1 MSAVVFSEFLASDEE
16 AIASRLKSIENPA
29 DAMKSASDALRDVY
43 WNAKDIDACKRIAR
57 VAIDWGTSR
66 AKSCADPEQAR
77 EVLGR
82 VKEIT
87 YNLGS
92 FLWAGWD
99 EPGIALCEDDIAIG
113 SDAAALNLKLVI
125 ELGRNALARSRVHWL
140 VGAYELSRRKHGD
153 ARSTFQNAA
162 ALAIEAGERPD
173 ELLCESYAAL
183 TEVLENPTDASARDA
198 YEECLRGFDRVE
210 GGADFVAQLH
220 TAERVFLH
228 RPCGR

>member
-1 MSAVVFSEFLASDEE
+1 MSAVVSSEFMMSDEE
-16 AIASRLKSIENPA
+16 AIVSRLNGIENSV
-29 DAMKSASDALRDVY
+29 DAMKSASDALRDAY
-43 WNAKDIDACKRIAR
+43 WNAKDIDACRRIAR

-82 VKEIT
+82 VKEIA

-99 EPGIALCEDDIAIG
+99 EPGIALSEDDVAMG
-113 SDAAALNLKLVI
+113 SDAATLNLKFAI
-125 ELGRNALARSRVHWL
+125 ELGRNALARSRAQWL
-140 VGAYELSRRKHGD
+140 VGAYKMSIRKYSD

-162 ALAIEAGERPD
+162 ALAVEAGEKAD

-183 TEVLENPTDASARDA
+183 TEVLASPTDAFARA
-198 YEECLRGFDRVE
+198 TYEERLKGFDRME
-210 GGADFVAQLH
+210 DGADFVAQLR